1 VHGRIKDN
9 FPSSPQAQLYS
20 KYDARLNMDERHL
33 FYYRQVKNIHNN
45 ASYCIALESDDR
57 AMNDTALR
65 IEHAIVS

>member
-1 VHGRIKDN
+1 MHGRIKDN

-45 ASYCIALESDDR
+45 AS
-57 AMNDTALR
+57 
-65 IEHAIVS
+65 